1 MGPPEG
7 RKKEKGYPMQALEC
21 HGIEWI
27 LFRVVCHTP
36 KPWLVIRINP
46 SCPHSL
52 IAVSTIPGK
61 WHTTCNRHSEAAFT
75 LETFR
80 RAALSSDQHILPAG
94 VWRRGRE
101 ENQVKEDT
109 GTG

>member
-7 RKKEKGYPMQALEC
+7 RKKEKGYPMQALER
-21 HGIEWI
+21 HVIEWI
-27 LFRVVCHTP
+27 LFRLVCRTP
-36 KPWLVIRINP
+36 KPCLVIRINP

-52 IAVSTIPGK
+52 VAVSTIPGK

-75 LETFR
+75 SETFR